1 MNQKTEQGIEG
12 STFLG
17 PLEGLP
23 LSSRFTPVL
32 GKQPI
37 TKRWNEDPST
47 WLTQEQ
53 VLKERNINDR
63 CTGIG
68 LLTGRKTGNL
78 VWLDFDGET
87 ENKET
92 GEIKSASLD
101 FEWFTGMALSKLP
114 KSPICLSGKP
124 TRFRALF
131 RMPDYVGDEFK
142 GISVVGSSTPTH
154 AFEILYEKDGGKCFH
169 AVIEG
174 PHPDNPNWQY
184 HWKKGYSPKEI
195 EIPDLP
201 FKVVNGISR
210 HITRTKLEPLKQ
222 AESSS
227 EGNNDKPK
235 PMDLLD
241 AGKQRK
247 LVKEMMDYWPYRWEP
262 GGNYHEIAGILISLW
277 RGINDPQTFKLW
289 IIGSSWEKKNDWTG
303 ERGAQ
308 RVPGGDPLKWIQ
320 SLLKSK
326 TEGKKISPW
335 GCAWESAVRHG
346 WQVPEWCLPPRDP
359 SDPTDLLK
367 KTAITTAKL
376 GETLKKIDE
385 SDVSST
391 QRLLA
396 MQGLRKDLGISK
408 SELAEVITAL
418 QEELHDDKAV
428 TSFEEVMKNTVVTE
442 PLVER
447 LIPLGSVCLLA
458 AEGGTGKTSFLY
470 RLLESVSSG
479 RPFAGHFKVPKA
491 HPVLMVQKD
500 ESQVNALVKWRR
512 MELEPGKGLVT
523 VRWNFHVGM
532 LPQLRTWIIESK
544 AKLVLLDSLGT
555 LLGGGGTSLNDAE
568 IGLLYM
574 YHLNKIAS
582 DLQVS
587 IVITH
592 HLKKE
597 SGQAREGQQ
606 RERVVTKNSLYGS
619 AFLVNGASEVFGL
632 YKQATPEY
640 GVAEEDANNPTL
652 ILKVL
657 KCRSGITEDG
667 DKFELKGNLDDYS
680 FDLIKH
686 NESEQPIAELDTL
699 KQKLHKVLGKYRN
712 PEVAITKDLL
722 HASEGISQ
730 YSNKA
735 MVKEL
740 RALVDRREVTGVTR
754 IRVKGKGQKTYA
766 YYRVK

>member
-1 MNQKTEQGIEG
+1 MKQDMEQGIEVL
-12 STFLG
+12 TDLG

-23 LSSRFTPVL
+23 GNARFTPVL

-53 VLKERNINDR
+53 VIKERNLNDR

-78 VWLDFDGET
+78 VWLDFDGES
-87 ENKET
+87 EDEET
-92 GEIKSASLD
+92 GEIKSAALD
-101 FEWFTGMALSKLP
+101 FEWFTGMPLSRLP

-131 RMPDYVGDEFK
+131 RMPEYVGEEFK
-142 GISVVGSSTPTH
+142 GISVVGKCTPTH
-154 AFEILYEKDGGKCFH
+154 AFEILYEKEGGKCFH

-174 PHPDNPNWQY
+174 PHPDNPNWLY
-184 HWKKGYSPKEI
+184 HWKKGYSPSDI
-195 EIPDLP
+195 PIPDLP
-201 FKVVNGISR
+201 FKVINGISR
-210 HITRTKLEPLKQ
+210 HITRTKLELLKQ
-222 AESSS
+222 DE
-227 EGNNDKPK
+227 ERGEVNKDKPRT
-235 PMDLLD
+235 MDLLD
-241 AGKQRK
+241 PGKQRK
-247 LVKEMMDYWPYRWEP
+247 LVKEMMEYWPYRWEP
-262 GGNYHEIAGILISLW
+262 GGNYHEIAGILLSLW

-289 IIGSSWEKKNDWTG
+289 IIGSSWDKKNDWTG

-326 TEGKKISPW
+326 TEGKKIGPW
-335 GCAWESAVRHG
+335 GCAFDSAIKGG
-346 WQVPEWCLPPRDP
+346 WQVPEWCLPPREIGDP
-359 SDPTDLLK
+359 QDLLK
-367 KTAITTAKL
+367 QTAITTTKL

-385 SDVSST
+385 ADVSST

-396 MQGLRKDLGISK
+396 MQGLRKDLGINK
-408 SELAEVITAL
+408 AELAEVITAL
-418 QEELHDDKAV
+418 QEELHDNSGS
-428 TSFEEVMKNTVVTE
+428 TSFEDVMKSTVVTE

-447 LIPLGSVCLLA
+447 LIPVGCVCLLA
-458 AEGGTGKTSFLY
+458 AEGGTGKTSMMY
-470 RLLESVSSG
+470 RLSEAVSSG
-479 RPFAGHFKVPKA
+479 KPFAGAFKVPKA
-491 HPVLMVQKD
+491 QPVLMVQKD

-512 MELEPGKGLVT
+512 MELKPGKGMFH

-532 LPQLRTWIIESK
+532 LPELRKWIIESK

-555 LLGGGGTSLNDAE
+555 LLGGGGASLNDAE

-582 DLQVS
+582 DLGVS

-597 SGQAREGQQ
+597 NGVGRDGQPRA
-606 RERVVTKNSLYGS
+606 RVVTKNSLYGS
-619 AFLVNGASEVFGL
+619 AYLVNGASQCWGL
-632 YKQATPEY
+632 YKEARPEF
-640 GVAEEDANNPTL
+640 GAENDDSTTL

-657 KCRSGITEDG
+657 KDRSGITEDG
-667 DKFELKGNLDDYS
+667 DKFELRGNADDYS
-680 FDLIKH
+680 FELIKH
-686 NESEQPIAELDTL
+686 NESEQPIEELDTL
-699 KQKLHKVLGKYRN
+699 KQKLHKVLGKYKS
-712 PEVAITKDLL
+712 PETAITKELL
-722 HASEGISQ
+722 HASEGISK

-740 RALVDRREVTGVTR
+740 RALVDRREVTGVVR
-754 IRVKGKGQKTYA
+754 IPIKGKGQSKYA
-766 YYRVK
+766 YYRIK

>member
-1 MNQKTEQGIEG
+1 MKQGSEQDISVLSE
-12 STFLG
+12 LG
-17 PLEGLP
+17 PLAGLP
-23 LSSRFTPVL
+23 GNARFTPVL

-37 TKRWNEDPST
+37 TKKWNEDPST

-53 VLKERNINDR
+53 VLKERNLNDR

-78 VWLDFDGET
+78 VWLDFDGES
-87 ENKET
+87 ENEET

-101 FEWFTGMALSKLP
+101 FEWFTKGMTISQLP

-131 RMPDYVGDEFK
+131 RMPEYVSDEFK
-142 GISVVGSSTPTH
+142 GISVVGKSTPTH
-154 AFEILYEKDGGKCFH
+154 AFEILYEKEGGKCFH

-174 PHPDNPNWQY
+174 PHPDNPNWLY
-184 HWKKGYSPKEI
+184 HWKKGYSPSEVA
-195 EIPDLP
+195 IPDLP
-201 FKVVNGISR
+201 FKVINGISR
-210 HITRTKLEPLKQ
+210 HITRTNLEPLTQ
-222 AESSS
+222 DVSSG
-227 EGNNDKPK
+227 EVNKDKPRT
-235 PMDLLD
+235 MDLLD
-241 AGKQRK
+241 PGKQRK
-247 LVKEMMDYWPYRWEP
+247 LVKEMMEYWPYRWET
-262 GGNYHEIAGILISLW
+262 GGNYHEIAGILLSLW

-289 IIGSSWEKKNDWTG
+289 IMGSSWDKKNDWTG

-308 RVPGGDPLKWIQ
+308 RVPGGSPLKWIQ

-326 TEGKKISPW
+326 TEGKKIGPW
-335 GCAWESAVRHG
+335 GCAWDAAIKGG
-346 WQVPEWCLPPRDP
+346 WQPPEWCLPPREVGDP
-359 SDPTDLLK
+359 QDLLK
-367 KTAITTAKL
+367 QTAITTAKL

-396 MQGLRKDLGISK
+396 MQGLRKDLGINK
-408 SELAEVITAL
+408 AELAEVITAL
-418 QEELHDDKAV
+418 QEELHDYSGS
-428 TSFEEVMKNTVVTE
+428 TSFEDVMKSTVVTE

-447 LIPLGSVCLLA
+447 LIPVGCVCLLA
-458 AEGGTGKTSFLY
+458 AEGGTGKTSLLY
-470 RLLESVSSG
+470 RLAEAVSSG
-479 RPFAGHFKVPKA
+479 NTFAGAFKVPKA
-491 HPVLMVQKD
+491 QPVLMVQKD

-512 MELEPGKGLVT
+512 MELKPGKGMFH

-532 LPQLRTWIIESK
+532 LPELRKWIVDSK

-555 LLGGGGTSLNDAE
+555 LLGGGGASLNDAE

-582 DLQVS
+582 DLGVS

-597 SGQAREGQQ
+597 NSNGREGQP
-606 RERVVTKNSLYGS
+606 RARVVTKNSLYGS
-619 AFLVNGASEVFGL
+619 AYLVNGASICHGL
-632 YKQATPEY
+632 YKEARQEY
-640 GVAEEDANNPTL
+640 GAENDDSSTL

-657 KCRSGITEDG
+657 KDRSGITEDG
-667 DKFELKGNLDDYS
+667 DKFELRGNADDYS
-680 FDLIKH
+680 FELIKH
-686 NESEQPIAELDTL
+686 NESEQPIEELDTL
-699 KQKLHKVLGKYRN
+699 KQKLHKVLGKYKS
-712 PEVAITKDLL
+712 PETAITKELL
-722 HASEGISQ
+722 HASEGISK

-740 RALVDRREVTGVTR
+740 RALVDRREVTGVIR
-754 IRVKGKGQKTYA
+754 IPVKGKGQKQYA
-766 YYRVK
+766 YYRIK